1 MKFAV
6 TAMTA
11 LLLMAGSAF
20 AQQDTASAMA
30 SKTEMRAGSAM
41 VEQNLK
47 DMEQRWV
54 KASLASDGD
63 ALSPL
68 LADDFVNINS
78 DGTVLNKNETMERTK
93 KSKWEV
99 SELSEVQVNAHG
111 DSAIVTG
118 VWHGK
123 GTDSAGKSVDAR
135 ERWADTWVK
144 KNGKWECVASAS
156 APLS

>member
-1 MKFAV
+1 MRFA
-6 TAMTA
+6 ATA
-11 LLLMAGSAF
+11 LAALVLMAGTAL
-20 AQQDTASAMA
+20 AQDSASAMA
-30 SKTEMRAGSAM
+30 SKTDMHAGSAM

-63 ALSPL
+63 ALAPL
-68 LADDFVNINS
+68 LADDFVNISS
-78 DGTVLNKNETMERTK
+78 DGNVLNKNQTMERTK

-99 SELSEVQVNAHG
+99 SELSDIQVNTHG
-111 DSAIVTG
+111 DSAVVTG

-123 GTDSAGKSVDAR
+123 GTDSDGKSVDAR

-144 KNGKWECVASAS
+144 KDGKWQCVASAS